1 MTGLKSMFNMVNLY
15 RYYRLGRYLY
25 TLSSFM
31 GFFFILFHSPQRL
44 VVLLKVA
51 GLSHTTI
58 FSQTSFKDSCDA
70 IEDAAIASD
79 PSGCNLTITRCT
91 GKMGQHKIRLRG
103 EEENNGGRYIDD
115 KLRHAMN
122 DDTLMRWYCEC
133 HGLRRLSLRP
143 CQQGG
148 LLFLTYRRAHPSKAR
163 SRDEEPAS
171 WQLLGSYQTRT
182 SFVAKMGKSNH
193 TSDAIQTHLPSG
205 SKRREFVPW
214 MGPFEDCGRP
224 INTVVLEDTLKD
236 SIIKKVEAFMD
247 DKEALLAG
255 GHRHQY
261 GMLWVGPP
269 GCGKTSLVE
278 AIAHEFGFAL
288 YTFTLGDS
296 TLTDSEMMNMYLR
309 MGPKAIAVFDD
320 IDRVK
325 IGEKGITVNGLLKL
339 LDGFARQGQTLL
351 KILICNDRT
360 KVPPVVRRKGR
371 VDKEYVFSLASR
383 DQVKNMFLRCN
394 VWKAEEIEGLDLD
407 AMAEEFAQGVPENL
421 IPPANI
427 ALYIKEATTP
437 KDAVEH
443 VHELTAEIE
452 NALDEKK
459 EGSRINGGATNW
471 MQYLKVSKFEIPS
484 VFG

>member
-1 MTGLKSMFNMVNLY
+1 MTDLKSTFNMVNLY
-15 RYYRLGRYLY
+15 RYYRFGRYLY
-25 TLSSFM
+25 ALSSFI
-31 GFFFILFHSPQRL
+31 GFFFILLNSPQRL
-44 VVLLKVA
+44 VILLKFA
-51 GLSHTTI
+51 GLSHATI
-58 FSQTSFKDSCDA
+58 FSQTSFKDTCDA
-70 IEDAAIASD
+70 IEDATIASD
-79 PSGCNLTITRCT
+79 PGGCNSTITQCT
-91 GKMGQHKIRLRG
+91 GKMGQHKTRLHSK
-103 EEENNGGRYIDD
+103 EENDGGRYIDG
-115 KLRHAMN
+115 KLRYAIN

-133 HGLRRLSLRP
+133 HKLRRLSLRP
-143 CQQGG
+143 CRHGG
-148 LLFLTYRRAHPSKAR
+148 LLFLTYRRSHPSKAR
-163 SRDEEPAS
+163 SGDEEPAS

-182 SFVAKMGKSNH
+182 SFLADMGKSNY
-193 TSDAIQTHLPSG
+193 TPDVIQSYLPSG
-205 SKRREFVPW
+205 SKRREFIPW

-224 INTVVLEDTLKD
+224 LETVVLKDTLKD
-236 SIIKKVEAFMD
+236 SIIRKVEAFMY
-247 DKEALLAG
+247 DKQALLAG

-278 AIAHEFGFAL
+278 AIAHEFGFSI
-288 YTFTLGDS
+288 YTFALGDS
-296 TLTDSEMMNMYLR
+296 TLTDSEMMTMYLR

-371 VDKEYVFSLASR
+371 VDKEYYFSLASR
-383 DQVKNMFLRCN
+383 DQVKNIFLLCN
-394 VWKAEEIEGLDLD
+394 VWKAKETEGLDLD
-407 AMAEEFAQGVPENL
+407 AMAEEFAQGVPENN

-427 ALYIKEATTP
+427 AVYIKEATTP
-437 KDAVEH
+437 KEAIEH

-459 EGSRINGGATNW
+459 DEPRGD
-471 MQYLKVSKFEIPS
+471 YFDEIS
-484 VFG
+484 